1 MFILTIRRSLQY
13 SLVNHVLY
21 AIDATITAKS
31 LEKIELR

>member
-1 MFILTIRRSLQY
+1 MRKSLQY

-31 LEKIELR
+31 LEKIKIR